1 MPNWRMRRSVMITPG
16 HRPER
21 LAKAVGLAA
30 DSLIFDLEDAVPATR
45 ETEARAVVAQA
56 LTELSFGRRERAVR
70 LNAIGSADF
79 VADMAAL
86 PWASIDAVMLPKVE
100 RAEDLQKLDAALEQ
114 AAPGREI
121 AVIATLETP
130 RGILNALQIADASPR
145 LAAFFLGP
153 GDYTMQTGGRITPRV
168 PRQMLVAAAGAVG
181 AQALDAPY
189 LADLRDVTATRQDA
203 EAARELGF
211 SGKVVFH
218 PDQIAPVNDAFTP
231 SAEEVAKAKRA
242 VTKKAKSV
250 EARAAKTLK
259 SAKAK
264 VKKAVASK
272 PAAKKPAAKKAA
284 AKKPAVRKSAVKK
297 AVAKKV
303 AVKKAAP
310 KKAAAKK
317 AAPAKKR

>member
-1 MPNWRMRRSVMITPG
+1 MPAWRMRRSVMITPG

-30 DSLIFDLEDAVPATR
+30 DSLIFDLEDAVPPAR
-45 ETEARAVVAQA
+45 KAEARAVVARA
-56 LTELSFGRRERAVR
+56 VTELSFGRREKAVR

-79 VADMAAL
+79 TADMASL
-86 PWASIDAVMLPKVE
+86 PWGQLDAVMLPKVE
-100 RAEDLQKLDAALEQ
+100 RPADLQQLDAALDA
-114 AAPGREI
+114 AAPGRDI

-168 PRQMLVAAAGAVG
+168 LEFPRQMLVAAAGAVG

-189 LADLRDVTATRQDA
+189 LADLRDVAATREDA

-211 SGKVVFH
+211 TGKVVFH

-231 SAEEVAKAKRA
+231 SAEEVVKAKRYI
-242 VTKKAKSV
+242 
-250 EARAAKTLK
+250 AAFQE
-259 SAKAK
+259 
-264 VKKAVASK
+264 
-272 PAAKKPAAKKAA
+272 AA
-284 AKKPAVRKSAVKK
+284 AKGENLAYVDGTFIAMDLVPNMERIVALAEAASNAASA
-297 AVAKKV
+297 
-303 AVKKAAP
+303 
-310 KKAAAKK
+310 
-317 AAPAKKR
+317 

>member
-30 DSLIFDLEDAVPATR
+30 DSLIFDLEDAVPPAR
-45 ETEARAVVAQA
+45 KAEARVVVAQA

-79 VADMAAL
+79 IADMAAL
-86 PWASIDAVMLPKVE
+86 PWARIDAVMLPKVE
-100 RAEDLQKLDAALEQ
+100 RPQDLQQLDAALDA
-114 AAPGREI
+114 AAPGRDI

-168 PRQMLVAAAGAVG
+168 LEFPRQMLVAAAGAVG

-189 LADLRDVTATRQDA
+189 LADLRDVVATRQDA
-203 EAARELGF
+203 QAARELGF

-231 SAEEVAKAKRA
+231 STEEVAKAKRYI
-242 VTKKAKSV
+242 
-250 EARAAKTLK
+250 AAFQE
-259 SAKAK
+259 
-264 VKKAVASK
+264 
-272 PAAKKPAAKKAA
+272 AA
-284 AKKPAVRKSAVKK
+284 AKGENLAYVDGTFIAMDLVPNMERIVALAEAASNAASA
-297 AVAKKV
+297 
-303 AVKKAAP
+303 
-310 KKAAAKK
+310 
-317 AAPAKKR
+317 

>member
-30 DSLIFDLEDAVPATR
+30 DSLIFDLEDAVPPAR
-45 ETEARAVVAQA
+45 KVEARAVVAQA

-79 VADMAAL
+79 IADMAAL
-86 PWASIDAVMLPKVE
+86 PWARIDAVMLPKVE
-100 RAEDLQKLDAALEQ
+100 RPQDLQQLDAALDA
-114 AAPGREI
+114 AAPGRDI

-168 PRQMLVAAAGAVG
+168 LEFPRQMLVAAAGAVG

-189 LADLRDVTATRQDA
+189 LADLRDVVATRQDA
-203 EAARELGF
+203 QAARELGF

-231 SAEEVAKAKRA
+231 SAEEVAKAKRYI
-242 VTKKAKSV
+242 
-250 EARAAKTLK
+250 AAFQE
-259 SAKAK
+259 
-264 VKKAVASK
+264 
-272 PAAKKPAAKKAA
+272 AA
-284 AKKPAVRKSAVKK
+284 AKGENLAYVDGTFIAMDLVPNMERIVALAEAASNAASA
-297 AVAKKV
+297 
-303 AVKKAAP
+303 
-310 KKAAAKK
+310 
-317 AAPAKKR
+317 

>member
-1 MPNWRMRRSVMITPG
+1 MSKWRMRRSVMITPG
-16 HRPER
+16 HRSER

-30 DSLIFDLEDAVPATR
+30 DSLIFDLEDAVPPAR
-45 ETEARAVVAQA
+45 KSEARAVVAQA
-56 LTELSFGRRERAVR
+56 LTELSFGRRERAIR

-79 VADMAAL
+79 IADMAAL

-100 RAEDLQKLDAALEQ
+100 RAEDLQKLDAALDA
-114 AAPGREI
+114 AAPERDI

-168 PRQMLVAAAGAVG
+168 LEFPRQMLVAAAGAVG

-231 SAEEVAKAKRA
+231 GAEEVAKAKRYI
-242 VTKKAKSV
+242 
-250 EARAAKTLK
+250 AAFQE
-259 SAKAK
+259 
-264 VKKAVASK
+264 
-272 PAAKKPAAKKAA
+272 AA
-284 AKKPAVRKSAVKK
+284 AKGENLAYVDGTFIAMDLVPNMERIVALAEAASQAASA
-297 AVAKKV
+297 
-303 AVKKAAP
+303 
-310 KKAAAKK
+310 
-317 AAPAKKR
+317 

>member
-1 MPNWRMRRSVMITPG
+1 MSKWRMRRSVMITPG

-30 DSLIFDLEDAVPATR
+30 DSLIFDLEDAVPPAR
-45 ETEARAVVAQA
+45 KAEARVVVAQA

-79 VADMAAL
+79 IADIAAL
-86 PWASIDAVMLPKVE
+86 PWARIDAVMLPKVE
-100 RAEDLQKLDAALEQ
+100 RPQDLQQLDAALDA
-114 AAPGREI
+114 AAPGRDI

-168 PRQMLVAAAGAVG
+168 LEFPRQMLVAAAGAVG

-189 LADLRDVTATRQDA
+189 LADLRDVVATRHDA
-203 EAARELGF
+203 QAARELGF

-231 SAEEVAKAKRA
+231 STEEVAKAKRYI
-242 VTKKAKSV
+242 
-250 EARAAKTLK
+250 AAFQE
-259 SAKAK
+259 
-264 VKKAVASK
+264 
-272 PAAKKPAAKKAA
+272 AA
-284 AKKPAVRKSAVKK
+284 AKGENLAYVDGTFIAMDLVPNMERIVALAEAASNAASA
-297 AVAKKV
+297 
-303 AVKKAAP
+303 
-310 KKAAAKK
+310 
-317 AAPAKKR
+317 

>member
-1 MPNWRMRRSVMITPG
+1 MSKWRMRRSAMITPG

-30 DSLIFDLEDAVPATR
+30 DSLIFDLEDAVPPAR
-45 ETEARAVVAQA
+45 KVEARAVVAQA

-79 VADMAAL
+79 IADMAAL
-86 PWASIDAVMLPKVE
+86 PWARIDAVMLPKVE
-100 RAEDLQKLDAALEQ
+100 RAEDLQQLDAALDA
-114 AAPGREI
+114 AAPGRDI

-168 PRQMLVAAAGAVG
+168 LEFPRQMLVAAAGAVG

-189 LADLRDVTATRQDA
+189 LADLRDVVATRHDA

-231 SAEEVAKAKRA
+231 SAEEVAKAKRYI
-242 VTKKAKSV
+242 
-250 EARAAKTLK
+250 AAFQE
-259 SAKAK
+259 
-264 VKKAVASK
+264 
-272 PAAKKPAAKKAA
+272 AA
-284 AKKPAVRKSAVKK
+284 AKGENLAYVDGTFIAMDLVPNMERIVALAEAASNAASA
-297 AVAKKV
+297 
-303 AVKKAAP
+303 
-310 KKAAAKK
+310 
-317 AAPAKKR
+317 

>member
-1 MPNWRMRRSVMITPG
+1 MPAWRMRRSVMITPG
-16 HRPER
+16 HRQER

-30 DSLIFDLEDAVPATR
+30 DSLIFDLEDAVPPAR
-45 ETEARAVVAQA
+45 KAEARAVVARA
-56 LTELSFGRRERAVR
+56 VNELSFGRRERAVR

-79 VADMAAL
+79 AADMAAL

-100 RAEDLQKLDAALEQ
+100 RAQDLQQLDAALDA
-114 AAPGREI
+114 AAPGRDI

-168 PRQMLVAAAGAVG
+168 LEFPRQMLVAAAGAVG

-189 LADLRDVTATRQDA
+189 LADLRDVAATRQDA

-211 SGKVVFH
+211 TGKVVFH

-231 SAEEVAKAKRA
+231 GAEEVAQAKRYI
-242 VTKKAKSV
+242 
-250 EARAAKTLK
+250 AAFQE
-259 SAKAK
+259 
-264 VKKAVASK
+264 
-272 PAAKKPAAKKAA
+272 AA
-284 AKKPAVRKSAVKK
+284 AKGENLAYVDGTFIAMDLVPNMERIVALAEAASNAASA
-297 AVAKKV
+297 
-303 AVKKAAP
+303 
-310 KKAAAKK
+310 
-317 AAPAKKR
+317 

>member
-1 MPNWRMRRSVMITPG
+1 MSKWRMRRSVMITPG

-30 DSLIFDLEDAVPATR
+30 DSLIFDLEDAVPPTR
-45 ETEARAVVAQA
+45 KSEARAVVAQA
-56 LTELSFGRRERAVR
+56 LTELSFVRRERAVR

-79 VADMAAL
+79 IADMAAL

-100 RAEDLQKLDAALEQ
+100 RAEDLQKLDAALDA
-114 AAPGREI
+114 AAPERDI

-168 PRQMLVAAAGAVG
+168 LEFPRQTLVAAAGAVG

-189 LADLRDVTATRQDA
+189 LTDLRDVTATRQDA

-231 SAEEVAKAKRA
+231 GAEEVAKAKRYI
-242 VTKKAKSV
+242 
-250 EARAAKTLK
+250 AAFQE
-259 SAKAK
+259 
-264 VKKAVASK
+264 
-272 PAAKKPAAKKAA
+272 AA
-284 AKKPAVRKSAVKK
+284 AKGENLAYVDGTFIAMDLVPNMERIVALAEAASQATSA
-297 AVAKKV
+297 
-303 AVKKAAP
+303 
-310 KKAAAKK
+310 
-317 AAPAKKR
+317 

>member
-30 DSLIFDLEDAVPATR
+30 DSLIFDLEDAVPPAR
-45 ETEARAVVAQA
+45 KVEARAVVAQA

-79 VADMAAL
+79 IADMAAL
-86 PWASIDAVMLPKVE
+86 PWARIDAVMLPKVE
-100 RAEDLQKLDAALEQ
+100 RPQDLQQLDAALDA
-114 AAPGREI
+114 AAPGRDI

-168 PRQMLVAAAGAVG
+168 LEFPRQMLVAAAGAVG

-189 LADLRDVTATRQDA
+189 LADLRDVVATRQDA
-203 EAARELGF
+203 QAARELGF

-231 SAEEVAKAKRA
+231 STEEVAKAKRYI
-242 VTKKAKSV
+242 
-250 EARAAKTLK
+250 AAFQE
-259 SAKAK
+259 
-264 VKKAVASK
+264 
-272 PAAKKPAAKKAA
+272 AA
-284 AKKPAVRKSAVKK
+284 AKGENLAYVDGTFIAMDLVPNMERIVALAEAASNAASA
-297 AVAKKV
+297 
-303 AVKKAAP
+303 
-310 KKAAAKK
+310 
-317 AAPAKKR
+317 

>member
-1 MPNWRMRRSVMITPG
+1 MSKWRMRRSVMITPG

-30 DSLIFDLEDAVPATR
+30 DSLIFDLEDAVPPAR
-45 ETEARAVVAQA
+45 KAEARAVVAQA

-79 VADMAAL
+79 IADMAAL

-100 RAEDLQKLDAALEQ
+100 RAEDLQKLDAALDA
-114 AAPGREI
+114 AAPERDI

-168 PRQMLVAAAGAVG
+168 LEFPRQTLVAAAGAVG

-189 LADLRDVTATRQDA
+189 LTDLRDVTATRQDA

-231 SAEEVAKAKRA
+231 SAEEVAKAKRYI
-242 VTKKAKSV
+242 
-250 EARAAKTLK
+250 AAFQE
-259 SAKAK
+259 
-264 VKKAVASK
+264 
-272 PAAKKPAAKKAA
+272 AA
-284 AKKPAVRKSAVKK
+284 AKGENLAYVDGTFIAMDLVPNMERIVALAEAASQAASA
-297 AVAKKV
+297 
-303 AVKKAAP
+303 
-310 KKAAAKK
+310 
-317 AAPAKKR
+317 

>member
-1 MPNWRMRRSVMITPG
+1 MSKWRMRRSVMITPG

-30 DSLIFDLEDAVPATR
+30 DSLIFDLEDAVPPAR
-45 ETEARAVVAQA
+45 KSEARAVVAQA

-79 VADMAAL
+79 IADMAAL

-100 RAEDLQKLDAALEQ
+100 RAEDLQKLDAALDA
-114 AAPGREI
+114 AAPERDI

-168 PRQMLVAAAGAVG
+168 LEFPRQMLVAAAGAVG

-231 SAEEVAKAKRA
+231 SAEEVAKAKRYI
-242 VTKKAKSV
+242 
-250 EARAAKTLK
+250 AAFQE
-259 SAKAK
+259 
-264 VKKAVASK
+264 
-272 PAAKKPAAKKAA
+272 AA
-284 AKKPAVRKSAVKK
+284 AKGENLAYVDGTFIAMDLVPNMERIVALAEAASQATSA
-297 AVAKKV
+297 
-303 AVKKAAP
+303 
-310 KKAAAKK
+310 
-317 AAPAKKR
+317 

>member
-1 MPNWRMRRSVMITPG
+1 MITPG

-30 DSLIFDLEDAVPATR
+30 DSLIFDLEDAVPPAR
-45 ETEARAVVAQA
+45 KVEARAVVAQA

-79 VADMAAL
+79 IADMAAL
-86 PWASIDAVMLPKVE
+86 PWARIDAVMLPKVE
-100 RAEDLQKLDAALEQ
+100 RAEDLQQLDAALDA
-114 AAPGREI
+114 AAPGRDI

-168 PRQMLVAAAGAVG
+168 LEFPRQMLVAAAGAVG

-189 LADLRDVTATRQDA
+189 LADLRDVVATRQDA
-203 EAARELGF
+203 QAARELGF

-231 SAEEVAKAKRA
+231 SAEEVAKAKRYI
-242 VTKKAKSV
+242 
-250 EARAAKTLK
+250 AAFQE
-259 SAKAK
+259 
-264 VKKAVASK
+264 
-272 PAAKKPAAKKAA
+272 AA
-284 AKKPAVRKSAVKK
+284 AKGENLAYVDGTFIAMDLVPNMERIVALAEAASNAASA
-297 AVAKKV
+297 
-303 AVKKAAP
+303 
-310 KKAAAKK
+310 
-317 AAPAKKR
+317 

>member
-1 MPNWRMRRSVMITPG
+1 MSKWRMRRSVMITPG

-30 DSLIFDLEDAVPATR
+30 DSLIFDLEDAVPRAR
-45 ETEARAVVAQA
+45 KVEARAVVAQA
-56 LTELSFGRRERAVR
+56 LTELSFVRRERAIR

-79 VADMAAL
+79 IADMAAL

-100 RAEDLQKLDAALEQ
+100 RAEDLQQLDAALDA
-114 AAPGREI
+114 AAPGRDI

-168 PRQMLVAAAGAVG
+168 LEFPRQMLVAAAGAVG

-189 LADLRDVTATRQDA
+189 LADLRDVVATRQDA

-231 SAEEVAKAKRA
+231 SAEEVAKAKRYI
-242 VTKKAKSV
+242 
-250 EARAAKTLK
+250 AAFKE
-259 SAKAK
+259 
-264 VKKAVASK
+264 
-272 PAAKKPAAKKAA
+272 AA
-284 AKKPAVRKSAVKK
+284 AKGENLAYVDGTFIAMDLVPNMERIVALAEAASQAASA
-297 AVAKKV
+297 
-303 AVKKAAP
+303 
-310 KKAAAKK
+310 
-317 AAPAKKR
+317 

>member
-1 MPNWRMRRSVMITPG
+1 MPAWRMRRSVMITPG

-30 DSLIFDLEDAVPATR
+30 DSLIFDLEDAVPPAR
-45 ETEARAVVAQA
+45 KAEARAVVARA
-56 LTELSFGRRERAVR
+56 VTELPFGRRERAVR

-79 VADMAAL
+79 AADLAAL
-86 PWASIDAVMLPKVE
+86 PWAQIDAVMLPKVE
-100 RAEDLQKLDAALEQ
+100 RAEDLKKLDAALDA
-114 AAPGREI
+114 AAPGRDI

-168 PRQMLVAAAGAVG
+168 LEFPRQILVAAAGAVG

-189 LADLRDVTATRQDA
+189 LADLRDVAATRQDA

-231 SAEEVAKAKRA
+231 SAEEVAKAKRYI
-242 VTKKAKSV
+242 
-250 EARAAKTLK
+250 AAFQE
-259 SAKAK
+259 
-264 VKKAVASK
+264 
-272 PAAKKPAAKKAA
+272 AA
-284 AKKPAVRKSAVKK
+284 AKGENLAYIDGTFIAMDLVPNMERIVALAEAASNAASA
-297 AVAKKV
+297 
-303 AVKKAAP
+303 
-310 KKAAAKK
+310 
-317 AAPAKKR
+317 

>member
-1 MPNWRMRRSVMITPG
+1 MPSWRMRRSVMITPG

-30 DSLIFDLEDAVPATR
+30 DSLIFDLEDAVPPAR
-45 ETEARAVVAQA
+45 KAEARAVVARA
-56 LTELSFGRRERAVR
+56 VNELSFGRRERAVR

-79 VADMAAL
+79 RADMAAL
-86 PWASIDAVMLPKVE
+86 PWAQLDAVMLPKVE
-100 RAEDLQKLDAALEQ
+100 RAEDLQKLDAALDA
-114 AAPGREI
+114 AAPGRDI

-153 GDYTMQTGGRITPRV
+153 GDYAMQTGGRITPRV
-168 PRQMLVAAAGAVG
+168 LEFPRQMLVAAAGAIG

-189 LADLRDVTATRQDA
+189 LADLRDVAATRQDA

-231 SAEEVAKAKRA
+231 SADEVAQARRYIA
-242 VTKKAKSV
+242 AFQ
-250 EARAAKTLK
+250 EA
-259 SAKAK
+259 SAKGENLAYIDGTFIAMDL
-264 VKKAVASK
+264 VPNMERIVALAEAASK
-272 PAAKKPAAKKAA
+272 AA
-284 AKKPAVRKSAVKK
+284 SA
-297 AVAKKV
+297 
-303 AVKKAAP
+303 
-310 KKAAAKK
+310 
-317 AAPAKKR
+317 

>member
-1 MPNWRMRRSVMITPG
+1 MSKWRMRRSVMITPG

-30 DSLIFDLEDAVPATR
+30 DSLIFDLEDAVPPAR
-45 ETEARAVVAQA
+45 KVEARAVVAQA
-56 LTELSFGRRERAVR
+56 LTELSFGRRERAIR

-79 VADMAAL
+79 IADMAAL

-100 RAEDLQKLDAALEQ
+100 RAEDLQKLDAALDA
-114 AAPGREI
+114 AAPERDI

-168 PRQMLVAAAGAVG
+168 LEFPRQTLVAAAGAVG

-189 LADLRDVTATRQDA
+189 LTDLRDVTATRQDA

-218 PDQIAPVNDAFTP
+218 PDQIAPVNDAFAP
-231 SAEEVAKAKRA
+231 SAEEVAKAKRYI
-242 VTKKAKSV
+242 
-250 EARAAKTLK
+250 AAFQE
-259 SAKAK
+259 
-264 VKKAVASK
+264 
-272 PAAKKPAAKKAA
+272 AA
-284 AKKPAVRKSAVKK
+284 AKGENLAYVDGTFIAMDLVPNMERIVALAEAASQAASA
-297 AVAKKV
+297 
-303 AVKKAAP
+303 
-310 KKAAAKK
+310 
-317 AAPAKKR
+317 

>member
-1 MPNWRMRRSVMITPG
+1 MSKWRMRRSVMITPG

-30 DSLIFDLEDAVPATR
+30 DSLIFDLEDAVPPAR
-45 ETEARAVVAQA
+45 KAEARAVVAQA

-79 VADMAAL
+79 IADMAAL

-100 RAEDLQKLDAALEQ
+100 RAEDLQKLDAALDA
-114 AAPGREI
+114 AAPERDI

-168 PRQMLVAAAGAVG
+168 LEFPRQMLVAAAGAVG

-231 SAEEVAKAKRA
+231 SAEEVAKAKRYI
-242 VTKKAKSV
+242 
-250 EARAAKTLK
+250 AAFQE
-259 SAKAK
+259 
-264 VKKAVASK
+264 
-272 PAAKKPAAKKAA
+272 AA
-284 AKKPAVRKSAVKK
+284 AKGENLAYVDGTFIAMDLVPNMERIVALAEAASQATSA
-297 AVAKKV
+297 
-303 AVKKAAP
+303 
-310 KKAAAKK
+310 
-317 AAPAKKR
+317 

>member
-1 MPNWRMRRSVMITPG
+1 MSKWRMRRSVMITPG

-30 DSLIFDLEDAVPATR
+30 DSLIFDLEDAVPPAR
-45 ETEARAVVAQA
+45 KVEARAVVAQA
-56 LTELSFGRRERAVR
+56 LTDLSFGRRERAIR

-79 VADMAAL
+79 IADMAAL

-100 RAEDLQKLDAALEQ
+100 RAEDLQKLDAALDA
-114 AAPGREI
+114 AAPERDI

-168 PRQMLVAAAGAVG
+168 LEFPRQTLVAAAGAVG

-189 LADLRDVTATRQDA
+189 LTDLRDVTATRQDA

-231 SAEEVAKAKRA
+231 SAEEVAKAKRYI
-242 VTKKAKSV
+242 
-250 EARAAKTLK
+250 AAFQE
-259 SAKAK
+259 
-264 VKKAVASK
+264 
-272 PAAKKPAAKKAA
+272 AA
-284 AKKPAVRKSAVKK
+284 AKGENLAYVDGTFIAMDLVPNMERIVALAEAASQAASA
-297 AVAKKV
+297 
-303 AVKKAAP
+303 
-310 KKAAAKK
+310 
-317 AAPAKKR
+317 

>member
-1 MPNWRMRRSVMITPG
+1 MPNWRIRRSVMITPG

-30 DSLIFDLEDAVPATR
+30 DSLIFDLEDAVPPAR
-45 ETEARAVVAQA
+45 KVEARAVVAQA
-56 LTELSFGRRERAVR
+56 LTELSFGRHERAVR

-79 VADMAAL
+79 TADMAAL
-86 PWASIDAVMLPKVE
+86 PWARIDAVMLPKVE
-100 RAEDLQKLDAALEQ
+100 RPQDLQQLDAALDA
-114 AAPGREI
+114 AAPGRDI

-168 PRQMLVAAAGAVG
+168 LEFPRQMLVAAAGAVG

-189 LADLRDVTATRQDA
+189 LADLRNVVATRHDA

-231 SAEEVAKAKRA
+231 STEEVAKAKLYI
-242 VTKKAKSV
+242 
-250 EARAAKTLK
+250 AAFQE
-259 SAKAK
+259 
-264 VKKAVASK
+264 
-272 PAAKKPAAKKAA
+272 AA
-284 AKKPAVRKSAVKK
+284 AKGENLAYVDGTFIAMDLVPNMERIVALAEAASNAASA
-297 AVAKKV
+297 
-303 AVKKAAP
+303 
-310 KKAAAKK
+310 
-317 AAPAKKR
+317 

>member
-1 MPNWRMRRSVMITPG
+1 MITPG

-30 DSLIFDLEDAVPATR
+30 DSLIFDLEDAVPPAR
-45 ETEARAVVAQA
+45 KAEARAVVARA
-56 LTELSFGRRERAVR
+56 VNELSFGKRERAIR

-79 VADMAAL
+79 IADMAAL
-86 PWASIDAVMLPKVE
+86 PWAQIDAVMLPKVE
-100 RAEDLQKLDAALEQ
+100 RAADLQKLDAALDA
-114 AAPGREI
+114 AAPERDI

-168 PRQMLVAAAGAVG
+168 LEFPRQMLVAAAGAVG

-189 LADLRDVTATRQDA
+189 LTDLRDVTATRQDA

-231 SAEEVAKAKRA
+231 SAEEVAKAKRYI
-242 VTKKAKSV
+242 
-250 EARAAKTLK
+250 AAFKE
-259 SAKAK
+259 
-264 VKKAVASK
+264 
-272 PAAKKPAAKKAA
+272 AA
-284 AKKPAVRKSAVKK
+284 AKGENLAYVDGTFIAMDLVPNMERIVALAEAASQAASA
-297 AVAKKV
+297 
-303 AVKKAAP
+303 
-310 KKAAAKK
+310 
-317 AAPAKKR
+317 

>member
-30 DSLIFDLEDAVPATR
+30 DSLIFDLEDAVPPAR
-45 ETEARAVVAQA
+45 KAEARVVVAQA

-79 VADMAAL
+79 IADMAAL
-86 PWASIDAVMLPKVE
+86 PWARIDAVMLPKVE
-100 RAEDLQKLDAALEQ
+100 RPQDLQQLDAALDA
-114 AAPGREI
+114 AAPGRDI

-168 PRQMLVAAAGAVG
+168 LEFPRQMLVAAAGAVG

-189 LADLRDVTATRQDA
+189 LADLRDVVATRHDA

-231 SAEEVAKAKRA
+231 STEEVAKAKRYI
-242 VTKKAKSV
+242 
-250 EARAAKTLK
+250 AAFQE
-259 SAKAK
+259 
-264 VKKAVASK
+264 
-272 PAAKKPAAKKAA
+272 AA
-284 AKKPAVRKSAVKK
+284 AKGENLAYVDGTFIAMDLVPNMERIVALAEAASNAASA
-297 AVAKKV
+297 
-303 AVKKAAP
+303 
-310 KKAAAKK
+310 
-317 AAPAKKR
+317 

>member
-30 DSLIFDLEDAVPATR
+30 DSLIFDLEDAVPPAR
-45 ETEARAVVAQA
+45 KAEARVVVAQA

-79 VADMAAL
+79 IADMAAL
-86 PWASIDAVMLPKVE
+86 PWARIDAVMLPKVE
-100 RAEDLQKLDAALEQ
+100 RAEDLQQLDAALDA
-114 AAPGREI
+114 AAPGRDI

-168 PRQMLVAAAGAVG
+168 LEFPRQMLVAAAGAVG

-189 LADLRDVTATRQDA
+189 LADLRDVVATRHDA

-231 SAEEVAKAKRA
+231 SAEEVAKAKRYI
-242 VTKKAKSV
+242 
-250 EARAAKTLK
+250 AAFQE
-259 SAKAK
+259 
-264 VKKAVASK
+264 
-272 PAAKKPAAKKAA
+272 AA
-284 AKKPAVRKSAVKK
+284 AKGENLAYVDGTFIAMDLVPNMERIVALAEAASNAASA
-297 AVAKKV
+297 
-303 AVKKAAP
+303 
-310 KKAAAKK
+310 
-317 AAPAKKR
+317 

>member
-30 DSLIFDLEDAVPATR
+30 DSLIFDLEDAVPPAR
-45 ETEARAVVAQA
+45 KVEARAVVAQA

-79 VADMAAL
+79 IADMAAL
-86 PWASIDAVMLPKVE
+86 PWARIDAVMLPKVE
-100 RAEDLQKLDAALEQ
+100 RAEDLQQLDAALDA
-114 AAPGREI
+114 AAPGRDI

-168 PRQMLVAAAGAVG
+168 LEFPRQMLVAAAGAVG

-189 LADLRDVTATRQDA
+189 LADLRDVVATRQDA
-203 EAARELGF
+203 QAARELGF

-231 SAEEVAKAKRA
+231 STEEVAKAKRYI
-242 VTKKAKSV
+242 
-250 EARAAKTLK
+250 AAFQE
-259 SAKAK
+259 
-264 VKKAVASK
+264 
-272 PAAKKPAAKKAA
+272 AA
-284 AKKPAVRKSAVKK
+284 AKGENLAYVDGTFIAMDLVPNMERIVALAEAASNAASA
-297 AVAKKV
+297 
-303 AVKKAAP
+303 
-310 KKAAAKK
+310 
-317 AAPAKKR
+317 

>member
-1 MPNWRMRRSVMITPG
+1 MPKWRMRRSVMITPG

-30 DSLIFDLEDAVPATR
+30 DSLIFDLEDAVPPAR
-45 ETEARAVVAQA
+45 KAEARAVVARA
-56 LTELSFGRRERAVR
+56 FNELSFGRRERAVR

-79 VADMAAL
+79 AADMAAL

-100 RAEDLQKLDAALEQ
+100 QPADLQKLDAALDA
-114 AAPGREI
+114 AAPGQNI

-168 PRQMLVAAAGAVG
+168 LEFPRQMLVAAAGAVG

-189 LADLRDVTATRQDA
+189 LADLRDVAATRQDA

-211 SGKVVFH
+211 TGKVVFH

-231 SAEEVAKAKRA
+231 GAEEVAQAKRYIA
-242 VTKKAKSV
+242 AFQ
-250 EARAAKTLK
+250 EA
-259 SAKAK
+259 SAKGENLAYIDGTFIAMDL
-264 VKKAVASK
+264 VPNMERIVALAE
-272 PAAKKPAAKKAA
+272 AASNAA
-284 AKKPAVRKSAVKK
+284 SA
-297 AVAKKV
+297 
-303 AVKKAAP
+303 
-310 KKAAAKK
+310 
-317 AAPAKKR
+317 

>member
-30 DSLIFDLEDAVPATR
+30 DSLIFDLEDAVPPAR
-45 ETEARAVVAQA
+45 KVEARVVVAQA

-79 VADMAAL
+79 IADIAAL
-86 PWASIDAVMLPKVE
+86 PWARIDAVMLPKVE
-100 RAEDLQKLDAALEQ
+100 RPQDLQQLDAALDA
-114 AAPGREI
+114 AAPGRDI

-168 PRQMLVAAAGAVG
+168 LEFPRQMLVAAAGAVG

-189 LADLRDVTATRQDA
+189 LADLRDVVATRQDA
-203 EAARELGF
+203 QAARELGF

-231 SAEEVAKAKRA
+231 STEEVAKAKRYI
-242 VTKKAKSV
+242 
-250 EARAAKTLK
+250 AAFQE
-259 SAKAK
+259 
-264 VKKAVASK
+264 
-272 PAAKKPAAKKAA
+272 AA
-284 AKKPAVRKSAVKK
+284 AKGENLAYVDGTFIAMDLVPNMERIVALAEAASNAASA
-297 AVAKKV
+297 
-303 AVKKAAP
+303 
-310 KKAAAKK
+310 
-317 AAPAKKR
+317 

>member
-1 MPNWRMRRSVMITPG
+1 MPAWRMRRSVMITPG

-30 DSLIFDLEDAVPATR
+30 DSLIFDLEDAVPPAR
-45 ETEARAVVAQA
+45 KAEARVVVAQA
-56 LTELSFGRRERAVR
+56 LTEFSFGRRERAVR

-79 VADMAAL
+79 IADMAAL

-100 RAEDLQKLDAALEQ
+100 RAEDLQQLDAALDA
-114 AAPGREI
+114 AAPGRDI

-168 PRQMLVAAAGAVG
+168 LEFPRQMLVAAAGAVG

-189 LADLRDVTATRQDA
+189 LADLRDVVATRQDA

-231 SAEEVAKAKRA
+231 STEEVAKAKRYI
-242 VTKKAKSV
+242 
-250 EARAAKTLK
+250 AAFQE
-259 SAKAK
+259 
-264 VKKAVASK
+264 
-272 PAAKKPAAKKAA
+272 AA
-284 AKKPAVRKSAVKK
+284 AKGENLAYVDGTFIAMDLVPNMERIVALAEAASNAASA
-297 AVAKKV
+297 
-303 AVKKAAP
+303 
-310 KKAAAKK
+310 
-317 AAPAKKR
+317 

>member
-1 MPNWRMRRSVMITPG
+1 MRRSVMITPG

-30 DSLIFDLEDAVPATR
+30 DSLIFDLEDAVPPAR
-45 ETEARAVVAQA
+45 KVEARAVVAQA

-79 VADMAAL
+79 IADMAAL
-86 PWASIDAVMLPKVE
+86 PWARIDAVMLPKVE
-100 RAEDLQKLDAALEQ
+100 RAEDLQQLDAALDA
-114 AAPGREI
+114 AAPGRDI

-168 PRQMLVAAAGAVG
+168 LEFPRQMLVAAAGAVG

-189 LADLRDVTATRQDA
+189 LADLRDVVATRHDA

-231 SAEEVAKAKRA
+231 SAEEVAKAKRYI
-242 VTKKAKSV
+242 
-250 EARAAKTLK
+250 AAFQE
-259 SAKAK
+259 
-264 VKKAVASK
+264 
-272 PAAKKPAAKKAA
+272 AA
-284 AKKPAVRKSAVKK
+284 AKGENLAYVDGTFIAMDLVPNMERIVALAEAASNAASA
-297 AVAKKV
+297 
-303 AVKKAAP
+303 
-310 KKAAAKK
+310 
-317 AAPAKKR
+317 

>member
-1 MPNWRMRRSVMITPG
+1 MITPG

-30 DSLIFDLEDAVPATR
+30 DSLIFDLEDAVPPAR
-45 ETEARAVVAQA
+45 KVEARAVVTQA
-56 LTELSFGRRERAVR
+56 LTELSFGKRERAVR

-79 VADMAAL
+79 IADMAAL
-86 PWASIDAVMLPKVE
+86 PWARIDAVMLPKVE
-100 RAEDLQKLDAALEQ
+100 RAEDLQQLDAALDA
-114 AAPGREI
+114 AAPGRDI

-168 PRQMLVAAAGAVG
+168 LEFPRQMLVAAAGAVG

-189 LADLRDVTATRQDA
+189 LSDLRDVVATRQDA

-231 SAEEVAKAKRA
+231 GAEEVAKAKRYI
-242 VTKKAKSV
+242 
-250 EARAAKTLK
+250 AAFQE
-259 SAKAK
+259 
-264 VKKAVASK
+264 
-272 PAAKKPAAKKAA
+272 AA
-284 AKKPAVRKSAVKK
+284 AKGENLAYIDGTFIAMDLVPNMERIVALAEAASSAASV
-297 AVAKKV
+297 
-303 AVKKAAP
+303 
-310 KKAAAKK
+310 
-317 AAPAKKR
+317 

>member
-1 MPNWRMRRSVMITPG
+1 MPKWRMRRSVMITPG

-30 DSLIFDLEDAVPATR
+30 DSLIFDLEDAVPPAR
-45 ETEARAVVAQA
+45 KAEARAVVAEA
-56 LTELSFGRRERAVR
+56 LTKLSFGRRERAVR
-70 LNAIGSADF
+70 LNAVGSADF
-79 VADMAAL
+79 TADMAAL

-100 RAEDLQKLDAALEQ
+100 RPADLQKLDAALDA
-114 AAPGREI
+114 AAPGQDI

-168 PRQMLVAAAGAVG
+168 LEFPRQMLVAAAGAVG

-189 LADLRDVTATRQDA
+189 LADLRDVAATRQDA

-211 SGKVVFH
+211 TGKVVFH

-231 SAEEVAKAKRA
+231 SAEEVAKAKRYI
-242 VTKKAKSV
+242 
-250 EARAAKTLK
+250 AAFQE
-259 SAKAK
+259 
-264 VKKAVASK
+264 
-272 PAAKKPAAKKAA
+272 AA
-284 AKKPAVRKSAVKK
+284 AKGENLAYVDGTFIAMDLVPNMERIVALAEAASNAASA
-297 AVAKKV
+297 
-303 AVKKAAP
+303 
-310 KKAAAKK
+310 
-317 AAPAKKR
+317 

>member
-1 MPNWRMRRSVMITPG
+1 MPAWRMRRSVMITPG

-30 DSLIFDLEDAVPATR
+30 DSLIFDLEDAVPPAR
-45 ETEARAVVAQA
+45 KAAARAVVAQA
-56 LTELSFGRRERAVR
+56 LTELSFGRHERAVR
-70 LNAIGSADF
+70 LNAIGSGNF
-79 VADMAAL
+79 TADMAAL
-86 PWASIDAVMLPKVE
+86 PWARIDAVMLPKVE
-100 RAEDLQKLDAALEQ
+100 RAEDLQELDAALDA
-114 AAPGREI
+114 AAPGRDI

-168 PRQMLVAAAGAVG
+168 LEFPRQMLVAAAGAVG

-218 PDQIAPVNDAFTP
+218 PDQIVPVNEAFTP
-231 SAEEVAKAKRA
+231 SAEEVAKAKRYIA
-242 VTKKAKSV
+242 AFQEAATKGENLAYIDGTFIAMDLV
-250 EARAAKTLK
+250 PNMERIVALAEA
-259 SAKAK
+259 
-264 VKKAVASK
+264 ASK
-272 PAAKKPAAKKAA
+272 AA
-284 AKKPAVRKSAVKK
+284 SA
-297 AVAKKV
+297 
-303 AVKKAAP
+303 
-310 KKAAAKK
+310 
-317 AAPAKKR
+317 

>member
-1 MPNWRMRRSVMITPG
+1 MSKWRMRRSVMITPG

-30 DSLIFDLEDAVPATR
+30 DSLIFDLEDAVPPAR
-45 ETEARAVVAQA
+45 KSEARAVVAQA

-79 VADMAAL
+79 IADMAAL

-100 RAEDLQKLDAALEQ
+100 RAEDLQKLDAALDA
-114 AAPGREI
+114 AAPERDI

-168 PRQMLVAAAGAVG
+168 LEFPRQMLVAAAGAVG

-231 SAEEVAKAKRA
+231 GAEEVAKAKRYI
-242 VTKKAKSV
+242 
-250 EARAAKTLK
+250 AAFQE
-259 SAKAK
+259 
-264 VKKAVASK
+264 
-272 PAAKKPAAKKAA
+272 AA
-284 AKKPAVRKSAVKK
+284 AKGENLAYVDGTFIAMDLVPNMERIVALAEAASQATSA
-297 AVAKKV
+297 
-303 AVKKAAP
+303 
-310 KKAAAKK
+310 
-317 AAPAKKR
+317 